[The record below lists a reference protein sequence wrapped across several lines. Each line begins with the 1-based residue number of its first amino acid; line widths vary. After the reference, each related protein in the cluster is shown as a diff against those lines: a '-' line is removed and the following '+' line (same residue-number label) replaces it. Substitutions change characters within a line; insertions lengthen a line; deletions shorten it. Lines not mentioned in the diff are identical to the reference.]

1 MRPEISLLTD
11 PAHEQALATMKKALR
26 RAGLRGEP
34 ANRQERRRLN
44 EALRRLGA
52 PELQVSGTPRR

>member
-1 MRPEISLLTD
+1 MRPEIPLLTD
-11 PAHEQALATMKKALR
+11 PTHEQALATMKKALR
-26 RAGLRGEP
+26 RSDLRGEP

-52 PELQVSGTPRR
+52 PELQVSGTSRR